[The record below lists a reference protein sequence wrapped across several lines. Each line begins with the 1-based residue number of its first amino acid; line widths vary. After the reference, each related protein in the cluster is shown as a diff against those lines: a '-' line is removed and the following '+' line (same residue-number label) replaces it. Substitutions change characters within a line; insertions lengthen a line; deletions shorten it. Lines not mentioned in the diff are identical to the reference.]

1 MDELENTMA
10 ESGDEDIGEVSA
22 EKSDDTEESEDEVI
36 DAPVKKKNYGSI
48 PAAIVGGIIGVF
60 VSLIVISICCGVT
73 GGMRYF
79 PYVLIPLC
87 TCFGVVLLKG
97 DKGICGFVITVLLT
111 ALGVFLA
118 PSFGAA
124 ALYAIKHSIS
134 VLSVPLIAITMIG
147 KSNFLTDIS
156 FSSAYV
162 FPIVFAII
170 GLAAVWQIYL
180 YYRTK

>member
-1 MDELENTMA
+1 M
-10 ESGDEDIGEVSA
+10 
-22 EKSDDTEESEDEVI
+22 
-36 DAPVKKKNYGSI
+36 
-48 PAAIVGGIIGVF
+48 
-60 VSLIVISICCGVT
+60 
-73 GGMRYF
+73 
-79 PYVLIPLC
+79 
-87 TCFGVVLLKG
+87 LLKG
-97 DKGICGFVITVLLT
+97 DKGIGGFVITVLLT

-124 ALYAIKHSIS
+124 ALYAIKHGIS
-134 VLSVPLIAITMIG
+134 VLSVPLIVITMIG